1 MGLARLPT
9 FSSGYVA
16 LAAVLPILVGTARFL
31 EGTLSLSRLLA
42 RPPDAIW
49 AGLPAGH
56 GGPVLGGRQSG
67 HDGDRRASVVFR
79 VTHPAAAA
87 LDRLGRCDKCARP
100 GLGRRHAAP
109 DRGSAAEAGIVLIGR
124 HPGSADIFNRRLTL
138 ERAAD
143 GEVLLNEVYARR
155 QAAKVP
161 RPRPLSMIDRL
172 REGYGR

>member
-1 MGLARLPT
+1 LSFARITLLRPHWIVLGDAT
-9 FSSGYVA
+9 NA
-16 LAAVLPILVGTARFL
+16 LDPGSADAMLHLIVEVLP
-31 EGTLSLSRLLA
+31 E
-42 RPPDAIW
+42 
-49 AGLPAGH
+49 
-56 GGPVLGGRQSG
+56 
-67 HDGDRRASVVFR
+67 AS
-79 VTHPAAAA
+79 
-87 LDRLGRCDKCARP
+87 
-100 GLGRRHAAP
+100 
-109 DRGSAAEAGIVLIGR
+109 IVLIGR